1 MNESAPRPHNS
12 GHYSIE
18 GCITSQFENHV
29 RAVLGLD
36 LGSSE
41 LTQSACVMINLLGTQ
56 NRKAQIECSDE
67 LFPEPNGHLHMYG
80 KIQSKIGRKMG
91 HYTLLGDDI
100 DSVYARAI
108 EITQD
113 LKI

>member
-1 MNESAPRPHNS
+1 M
-12 GHYSIE
+12 
-18 GCITSQFENHV
+18 
-29 RAVLGLD
+29 LGLD
-36 LGSSE
+36 LGSTE
-41 LTQSACVMINLLGTQ
+41 LSQAACVMINLLGTQ
-56 NRKAQIECSDE
+56 NRKAQIEYSDE
-67 LFPEPNGHLHMYG
+67 LLSKPNGHLHMYG

-113 LKI
+113 LEI